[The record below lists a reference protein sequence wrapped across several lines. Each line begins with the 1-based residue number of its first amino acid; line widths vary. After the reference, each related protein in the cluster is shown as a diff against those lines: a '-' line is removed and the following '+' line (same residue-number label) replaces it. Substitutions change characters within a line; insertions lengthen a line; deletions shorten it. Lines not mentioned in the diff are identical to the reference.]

1 MYKRQGEKE
10 ATGVKGK
17 IEFIQVSFFYG
28 RGDNAI
34 SNISF
39 TVKAGQ
45 TVALVGKSGSGKSTI
60 VNLIPRFYEC
70 SSGKVLI
77 DDVDIK
83 NFRLNSLRNQISL
96 VTQQV
101 MLFEGTI
108 AENIAYFS
116 ETTNFAKITEAAK
129 RAYAMDFID
138 KLPNGL
144 ETQVGDDGV
153 LLSGGERQ
161 RIAIARAL
169 HKNSTILI
177 LDEATSALDSDSEKN
192 IQKALNNLMAGR
204 TTFIITHRLSTI
216 EKADMILVIE
226 DGKISDFG
234 THDQLLVNSS
244 IYNQLLS
251 GYSKPNKSETSL

>member
-1 MYKRQGEKE
+1 M
-10 ATGVKGK
+10 
-17 IEFIQVSFFYG
+17 
-28 RGDNAI
+28 
-34 SNISF
+34 
-39 TVKAGQ
+39 
-45 TVALVGKSGSGKSTI
+45 
-60 VNLIPRFYEC
+60 
-70 SSGKVLI
+70 
-77 DDVDIK
+77 
-83 NFRLNSLRNQISL
+83 
-96 VTQQV
+96 
-101 MLFEGTI
+101 
-108 AENIAYFS
+108 
-116 ETTNFAKITEAAK
+116 
-129 RAYAMDFID
+129 
-138 KLPNGL
+138 
-144 ETQVGDDGV
+144 
-153 LLSGGERQ
+153 SGGERQ

-251 GYSKPNKSETSL
+251 GYSKPNKLESSL